1 MLESLIT
8 SQTRIRLLLKFFLN
22 SNTSSYLRGLAEEFQ
37 ESTNAI
43 RIELNR
49 LEKAG
54 LLTATFLGNKKMYQA
69 NVKHPLFNE
78 IHNILLK
85 HTGIDQVIGR
95 VTESLG
101 NILRVYLIGEMAAGR
116 DSEIIEIVLVG
127 NLIDQSNLSRLCN
140 NVEEMTGRTIQE
152 KIISPEEETGYLEK
166 EQSLFLLWEKAA
178 PRITQINTD

>member
-37 ESTNAI
+37 ESTNAV

-54 LLTATFLGNKKMYQA
+54 LLTATFLGNKKIYQA

-85 HTGIDQVIGR
+85 HTGIDQVIER

-101 NILRVYLIGEMAAGR
+101 NITKVYLIGEMAEGR
-116 DSEIIEIVLVG
+116 DSKIIEIVLVG
-127 NLIDQSNLSRLCN
+127 NQIDKDNLSRLCKS
-140 NVEEMTGRTIQE
+140 VEEMIGRRIQAQ
-152 KIISPEEETGYLEK
+152 IISPEKETVHFEK
-166 EQSLFLLWEKAA
+166 SLLLLWEKAA
-178 PRITQINTD
+178 PRIKIK